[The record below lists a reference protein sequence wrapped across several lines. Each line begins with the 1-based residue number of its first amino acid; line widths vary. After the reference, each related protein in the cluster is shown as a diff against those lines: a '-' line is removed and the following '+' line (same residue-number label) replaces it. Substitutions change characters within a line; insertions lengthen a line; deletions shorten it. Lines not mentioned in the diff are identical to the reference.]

1 MFVFDDQV
9 GGAMPTSSI
18 HLHDDKIRREGLT
31 DLLKARDSS
40 SQWKRSQ
47 QNQRDYLA
55 KGWSHRGIHIG
66 VLSHNLCTGPMGA
79 SSVAP
84 NSASRD

>member
-31 DLLKARDSS
+31 DLL
-40 SQWKRSQ
+40 QEE
-47 QNQRDYLA
+47 
-55 KGWSHRGIHIG
+55 IHH
-66 VLSHNLCTGPMGA
+66 LSGSDPSKINETIWPRVGA
-79 SSVAP
+79 TA
-84 NSASRD
+84 AYT